1 MRVLFGLLAF
11 AVLGSAA
18 MASSTE
24 HDAPFFPER
33 MRTAM
38 QWGMNAR
45 QVQARE
51 GRAPRALGPSQSGR
65 TALAYTTSIGS
76 NSCVEQRTFVF
87 RRGRLEAIDVLSGC

>member
-1 MRVLFGLLAF
+1 
-11 AVLGSAA
+11 
-18 MASSTE
+18 
-24 HDAPFFPER
+24 